1 MRDHPRGI
9 TTTSFGRPVSSC
21 ADRIFAACPVA
32 LVGISM
38 IFSGISR
45 LMLSLAA
52 RRVMD
57 KLA

>member
-1 MRDHPRGI
+1 
-9 TTTSFGRPVSSC
+9 
-21 ADRIFAACPVA
+21 
-32 LVGISM
+32 VGINM
-38 IFSGISR
+38 LFCGISR